1 MAVENFAASRLKLS
15 FLGHFNSEYKFL
27 THSEFEKFISGTIII
42 LTFAKIDQNPVVIC
56 VAVEYFGIRGWSEF
70 LKMCKNFKTSM
81 FYKLTQDVAPL
92 R

>member
-15 FLGHFNSEYKFL
+15 FKGHFNSKYKLL
-27 THSEFEKFISGTIII
+27 TQTEFENFVSYTTIT
-42 LTFAKIDQNPVVIC
+42 LTSVKIDQNPVVIC

-70 LKMCKNFKTSM
+70 LKMCKNFKKSM
-81 FYKLTQDVAPL
+81 LYKLTQDVAPL